1 MRSFERKTYMNLIAG
16 PTMERIRLQ
25 NNRAAAAA
33 VAAAANQGH
42 HGQDGDDG

>member
-25 NNRAAAAA
+25 NRA
-33 VAAAANQGH
+33 AAAANQGH
-42 HGQDGDDG
+42 HGQDDDDG

>member
-33 VAAAANQGH
+33 NQGH